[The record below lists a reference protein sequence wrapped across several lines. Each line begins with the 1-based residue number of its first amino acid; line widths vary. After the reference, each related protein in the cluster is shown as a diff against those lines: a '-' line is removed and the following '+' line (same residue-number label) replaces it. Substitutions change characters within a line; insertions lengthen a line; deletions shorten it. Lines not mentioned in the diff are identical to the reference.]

1 MTKHLKGVVIAI
13 ALLGVFDIPVLSA
26 QVSDTSRSS
35 AHNGGRIVHERL
47 TTNTGRSGL
56 SMPGLDTWHLSASDQ
71 AAPQPAA
78 KKKEGR
84 KAMWILLG
92 ASAAIITATVMFAP
106 GEAPIPAT
114 PSSNWRCTSFY
125 RPGTLMTT
133 SGYTCVSR

>member
-1 MTKHLKGVVIAI
+1 MRKHLKGVIFAI

-26 QVSDTSRSS
+26 QVRDTSRSS
-35 AHNGGRIVHERL
+35 AANGGRMAHERL
-47 TTNTGRSGL
+47 TANPERSRL
-56 SMPGLDTWHLSASDQ
+56 SVPSLDAWHLSASDQ

-78 KKKEGR
+78 KKQGGR

>member
-1 MTKHLKGVVIAI
+1 MKKHLTGVVFAI
-13 ALLGVFDIPVLSA
+13 GLLGVVGAPVLSA
-26 QVSDTSRSS
+26 QVHDAARSS
-35 AHNGGRIVHERL
+35 ADKGGRIVHERL
-47 TTNTGRSGL
+47 TAKAERSRL
-56 SMPGLDTWHLSASDQ
+56 SMPGLDAWHLSASDQ

-78 KKKEGR
+78 KKQGGR